1 MKASDLIDTGLLPLM
16 SRMIL
21 FSEIID
27 VPQDG
32 WAVITGMGGGA
43 GGTYSYTPGN
53 SAPWGVKWLE
63 VAAGDKLEFAIGAGG
78 ITTGNV
84 QNVPANAGGTTFI
97 RHNGVVVM
105 TCQGGDAGPASATAR
120 SPIAAKVI
128 GADYWMAGRQPVT
141 LTGGAAVDLGAG
153 TQGYGVAG
161 DYSVDPSVWGRGVP
175 AGYYFWPFDVRIGVA
190 TEGSPGVGAGRGA
203 SYSQLFGGGG
213 QGYDAQQGGS
223 PGRGASAGKSN
234 FTPRDGGAGLGYL
247 RLYKRI

>member
-97 RHNGVVVM
+97 RHNGTVVL
-105 TCQGGDAGPASATAR
+105 TCQGGDAGPASATAK
-120 SPIAAKVI
+120 SPVAAKVI
-128 GADYWMAGRQPVT
+128 GADYWMAGRQPRT
-141 LTGGAAVDLGAG
+141 TTGGAAVDLGAG
-153 TQGYGVAG
+153 TQGTGGAG
-161 DYSVDPSVWGRGVP
+161 DHSLDGGMVGSGVP
-175 AGYYFWPFDVRIGVA
+175 VGYYFWPFDVRISETSAGR
-190 TEGSPGVGAGRGA
+190 PGVGSERGN
-203 SYSQLFGGGG
+203 SFSQLFGGGG
-213 QGYDAQQGGS
+213 YGYDAQQGGY
-223 PGRGASAGKSN
+223 PGRGASAGKS
-234 FTPRDGGAGLGYL
+234 TLIPRDGGAGLGYL